1 MILGAIKTEIYMGPK
16 TQRRQNH
23 FGQNL
28 LIVNFRSLSDKLSR
42 AQISELRHDFGSM
55 SFPFLT

>member
-1 MILGAIKTEIYMGPK
+1 MGLK

-28 LIVNFRSLSDKLSR
+28 LIVNFHSLSDKLCGAR
-42 AQISELRHDFGSM
+42 ISELRCDFGAM
-55 SFPFLT
+55 SFPFLM